1 MTRRY
6 GRAPRGQR
14 VPDSVPGDPGVNVTL
29 IGALS
34 LSGPTALMTIP
45 GATTGDV
52 FRAYVEQV
60 PGPTL
65 GSGDVVVMDN
75 LRAHKVAG
83 VAEAIAAR
91 GARVE
96 YLPPYSPDLSPI
108 EASLRQAQEVEA
120 QRGFAGSEGAHV
132 RGARCG
138 VG

>member
-60 PGPTL
+60 LGPTL

-83 VAEAIAAR
+83 VAEAIAGR

-96 YLPPYSPDLSPI
+96 YLPPYSPDLL
-108 EASLRQAQEVEA
+108 SLPKHAD
-120 QRGFAGSEGAHV
+120 
-132 RGARCG
+132 
-138 VG
+138 